1 MSTPETEDDNTPNI
15 ENNIA
20 RKCCPHNI
28 TQSVAKYLRISD
40 RINGTLPKQRELEHA
55 AQAHHDQE
63 SWEGSGRQDSV
74 PSLHGLIQE
83 PVTTQRE

>member
-1 MSTPETEDDNTPNI
+1 MLRGLHIKGSAI
-15 ENNIA
+15 G
-20 RKCCPHNI
+20 CPHNV
-28 TQSVAKYLRISD
+28 TRSVAKYLRISD
-40 RINGTLPKQRELEHA
+40 RINGTLLKQRELEHA

-83 PVTTQRE
+83 PATTQRE